1 MKKVLFS
8 LCLLAL
14 LVACKSEV
22 KPNEVNMDN
31 LQGTFVRV
39 GDNGRGGKEAD
50 KNARVEKITFRSKF
64 CNFTYDGTPM
74 SGKYSIDEGY
84 VYIEAGGEL
93 GTLSLEIIS
102 GNQLEGEGLINGTFM
117 RKGHEDEV
125 KHGTGSGHGAGTSS
139 ENDDA
144 SDKEENAEND
154 ANSSNSD
161 AEKSSPTGHTIQS
174 TVHDANKTGGGNTA
188 GNSGAPAEQRTVVT
202 HLNTS
207 NMRSGAAATIAM
219 VLTINADGM
228 VVGTQLDRAKTTSK
242 NEVLINS
249 VTEAVRKE
257 VRYNKVPGASNT
269 KVSYV
274 VKL

>member
-1 MKKVLFS
+1 MKNVLYS
-8 LCLLAL
+8 LFLLTL

-22 KPNEVNMDN
+22 EPSEVDVET

-39 GDNGRGGKEAD
+39 SDNGRGGKEAD
-50 KNARVEKITFRSKF
+50 KSPRVEEITFRSKF

-74 SGKYSIDEGY
+74 SGKYSVDEGY

-93 GTLSLEIIS
+93 GTLSLEIVS
-102 GNQLEGEGLINGTFM
+102 ADQLEGEGWINGTFM
-117 RKGHEDEV
+117 REGHEGEV
-125 KHGTGSGHGAGTSS
+125 KYGTGTGHGSGTSS
-139 ENDDA
+139 GNDA
-144 SDKEENAEND
+144 SSDANGSSSND
-154 ANSSNSD
+154 ANSPNSD

-174 TVHDANKTGGGNTA
+174 TVHDANKTGGNSAA
-188 GNSGAPAEQRTVVT
+188 GNDAAASEKRVVVT

-228 VVGTQLDRAKTTSK
+228 VVGTQLDRSKTTSK
-242 NEVLINS
+242 NEVLVNS
-249 VTEAVRKE
+249 VTEAVKKE